1 MSAAKPPQD
10 IFATTRWTAVLT
22 AGQSDSTRAKA
33 ALAELCQTY
42 WYPLYAYV
50 RRRGHQPADAEDLTQ
65 GFFERL
71 LELQSLAGITREKGK
86 FRAFLLAS
94 MNHYL
99 SDEWR
104 RASAQKR
111 SAQRTISL
119 DAQEA
124 EGRYAAQSKDQTT
137 PERLFE
143 KQWALTLLDAVVNRL
158 RRDYEE
164 AGKGALFMELRFAI
178 IGEKNAAPYTELA
191 ARLGMNEETVRTA
204 VHRLR
209 KRYRQI
215 LTDEIAQTVTDAS
228 EIAAELDHL
237 RRIFST

>member
-1 MSAAKPPQD
+1 MSAAKPPQE

-22 AGQSDSTRAKA
+22 AGRSDTTRARA

-50 RRRGHQPADAEDLTQ
+50 RRRGYQPADAEDLTQ

-71 LELQSLAGITREKGK
+71 LELQSLAAVSQEKGK

-124 EGRYAAQSKDQTT
+124 EGRYSAQSADHTT

-143 KQWALTLLDAVVNRL
+143 RQWALTLLDAVVNRL
-158 RRDYEE
+158 RGEYEE
-164 AGKGALFMELRFAI
+164 TGRGALFMELRFAI
-178 IGEKNAAPYTELA
+178 VGEKSAAPYDELA
-191 ARLGMNEETVRTA
+191 ARLGMSEETVRTA

-209 KRYRQI
+209 KRYRQM
-215 LTDEIAQTVTDAS
+215 LTGEIAQTVTDES
-228 EIAAELDHL
+228 EVAAELDHL